1 MSNMKLSLTNG
12 SFYVTSTYKVT
23 EGLAPS
29 DPSLSQDNIAVI
41 AKGED
46 ITGTLKLVSILERIG
61 WIFPRI

>member
-41 AKGED
+41 AKVR
-46 ITGTLKLVSILERIG
+46 ISLV
-61 WIFPRI
+61 P